1 MNMHMQVSQHRVQ
14 TSHPSECRSR
24 MLGVDRRLKERVEV
38 SIGQLADGYMRD
50 VDSVSGL
57 RVSEEAGVVVGRF
70 AGQVVVPR
78 SAAMPNH
85 HAAGVLSHMLHLEA
99 VQEVAGG
106 QPLASASADVEAAA
120 GVRTL

>member
-1 MNMHMQVSQHRVQ
+1 
-14 TSHPSECRSR
+14 
-24 MLGVDRRLKERVEV
+24 MLGVGRHLEEGEV
-38 SIGQLADGYMRD
+38 VSTGQLAGVYMRD

-57 RVSEEAGVVVGRF
+57 PGSEEAEVVGRS
-70 AGQVVVPR
+70 AGQAVVPR
-78 SAAMPNH
+78 LAAMPDH
-85 HAAGVLSHMLHLEA
+85 HAVGVFSHMLLHLEE

>member
-1 MNMHMQVSQHRVQ
+1 MNLHMEVSRHRVQ
-14 TSHPSECRSR
+14 MNHPSEYRSR
-24 MLGVDRRLKERVEV
+24 MLGVGRHLEEGEV
-38 SIGQLADGYMRD
+38 VSTGQLAGVYMRD

-57 RVSEEAGVVVGRF
+57 PGSEEAVGRS
-70 AGQVVVPR
+70 AGQAVVPR
-78 SAAMPNH
+78 LAAMPDH
-85 HAAGVLSHMLHLEA
+85 HAVGVFSHMLLHLEE